1 MGTFSLNP
9 AGLYT
14 HVTSSR
20 CYVESHHED
29 FLLISILVTL
39 QKSSAHSDWRI
50 SAYLHS
56 ISIRK
61 SNKAPIISECLAL
74 SQKKKKKRKRQKNIA
89 LERDDPEKPYC
100 VVYNFQLFI
109 QLSHS
114 SS

>member
-14 HVTSSR
+14 HVTLSR

-29 FLLISILVTL
+29 LLLTLVLFTL
-39 QKSSAHSDWRI
+39 QKSLAHSDWRI

-61 SNKAPIISECLAL
+61 SNRTPIISECLAL
-74 SQKKKKKRKRQKNIA
+74 SQKKKKKKKTEERCTGKR
-89 LERDDPEKPYC
+89 
-100 VVYNFQLFI
+100 
-109 QLSHS
+109 
-114 SS
+114 